1 VDNRKR
7 NSTVAKLTE
16 VSPVKEANTSAAPLM
31 LEWKSP
37 GEVGAVGEN
46 GAKKKLEFAGQEMEK
61 VYPPPPMGTP
71 PPPPSAREKKRSK
84 KQAPAKQ
91 DLNTTEMA
99 GSAVE
104 HRPIQ

>member
-7 NSTVAKLTE
+7 NSTEAKLSE
-16 VSPVKEANTSAAPLM
+16 VSPVKDANTAAAPLM

-37 GEVGAVGEN
+37 GEVGVAGEN
-46 GAKKKLEFAGQEMEK
+46 GAKKKLEYAVQEVEK
-61 VYPPPPMGTP
+61 VYPPLTGTP

-84 KQAPAKQ
+84 KHGPAKQ
-91 DLNTTEMA
+91 DLDTTVTA
-99 GSAVE
+99 GSDGE